1 MKCPGCN
8 RDNEFTLSIC
18 PSCGTMINDSVR
30 EELISK
36 VTPLIRPFAKPIPKP
51 ENVEPASESPVQ
63 NISNSNLFVQI
74 ENVELTIK
82 PEIKTEMSKVEA
94 VKENSE
100 TNELNIKHTNPTL
113 VEFHNKNAKLPE
125 WRLELQNAVNRR
137 NNKIQA
143 NSIKQSAQSNLEVAD
158 LSVSRRRSTATS
170 GANALK
176 VDEAPE
182 AEIKNV
188 SNPKLAAALKRI
200 EKSRK
205 QFLESEKPAPLT
217 FENKEKRNNSVLY
230 FTAKPNDHLPKSN
243 FSNNSVSFETKI
255 KTVHSLKTN
264 GDKFDT
270 NKLPPLPK
278 PAKISSSF
286 NQRPVVSEVIETNFV
301 QKVAENQELVE
312 QETIEIPE
320 VIEQIELQEID
331 DCAPFAMRF
340 NAGLFDLIIGSFA
353 SLLLLTPFMAMG
365 GEWFSLAGF
374 LAFLATTSLVMF
386 IYLTTATGIYGRT
399 FGMKLFSLE
408 VVDIEGEEYP
418 TLHQAAV
425 SSSVYLVS
433 LALGGIGFLTLLFN
447 EEKRAAHDLASG
459 TIVVKEF

>member
-1 MKCPGCN
+1 
-8 RDNEFTLSIC
+8 
-18 PSCGTMINDSVR
+18 MINDSVR
-30 EELISK
+30 EELILK
-36 VTPLIRPFAKPIPKP
+36 VTPLVRPFAKPIPKP
-51 ENVEPASESPVQ
+51 ENVELPKETSAQV
-63 NISNSNLFVQI
+63 ISNSDLVVQK
-74 ENVELTIK
+74 ENVELTLK
-82 PEIKTEMSKVEA
+82 TEIKTEMSKIEA

-100 TNELNIKHTNPTL
+100 TNELNIKHTSPTL

-125 WRLELQNAVNRR
+125 WRLELKNAVNRR

-143 NSIKQSAQSNLEVAD
+143 NSVKESAIQTNLEVAD
-158 LSVSRRRSTATS
+158 VPVSRRRNAATS

-176 VDEAPE
+176 VDEVEETAV
-182 AEIKNV
+182 AKV

-205 QFLESEKPAPLT
+205 RFLEPEKTETPAPVR

-230 FTAKPNDHLPKSN
+230 FTAKPNDHLPKSTY
-243 FSNNSVSFETKI
+243 SNNSISFETKT
-255 KTVHSLKTN
+255 KTAHSLKTN

-286 NQRPVVSEVIETNFV
+286 SQRPVVSEVIETDFA
-301 QKVAENQELVE
+301 QKKLENEVLVE
-312 QETIEIPE
+312 QEIIETTE
-320 VIEQIELQEID
+320 VFEEIETVEIEEAEIQEID
-331 DCAPFAMRF
+331 DCAPFSMRF

-353 SLLLLTPFMAMG
+353 SLFLLLPFMAMG
-365 GEWFSLAGF
+365 GEWFSFAGF
-374 LAFLATTSLVMF
+374 LAFLATTSIVMF
-386 IYLTTATGIYGRT
+386 IYMTTAIGLYGRT

-447 EEKRAAHDLASG
+447 EEKRAAHDLVSG